1 MRVLRGG
8 SAETRNNRW
17 VKFDVELDES
27 DLQAEA
33 YKHNVALSELTV
45 VQKYSLL
52 VKLAELLVTV
62 RMEALGV
69 SGEKTSTEL
78 TQEYS
83 GYVNSL
89 PKAQD

>member
-8 SAETRNNRW
+8 SAENSSNRW

-27 DLQAEA
+27 DMQAEVIKYNLDA
-33 YKHNVALSELTV
+33 SKLTV
-45 VQKYSLL
+45 LQKYSLL

-69 SGEKTSTEL
+69 VGAASSKDLNQS
-78 TQEYS
+78 
-83 GYVNSL
+83 YVDYVATL
-89 PKAQD
+89 PRVG